1 MDAVRLQVQY
11 KDKELKISEWKRRE
25 MGRNMIQGNRYMRQL
40 KKGPEKVEPIP
51 LPKRVIGLNYAK
63 NL

>member
-1 MDAVRLQVQY
+1 MQY

-40 KKGPEKVEPIP
+40 KKGPEEVEPIP